1 MTREDAGH
9 SRVRSIVVR
18 EFDTLSLPEGA
29 LTPEEGEL
37 LYREYGDK
45 VKVEFPSPQTGGKWK
60 LKPRGWV
67 GAIPVGDRL
76 LLRLMPKT
84 EIGNLFR
91 MLEYAYDLKSF
102 HILDGLVPTGS
113 LEDLYSRLA
122 RLLAELVLERL
133 RKGLYRDYVPESD
146 YLPFVRGALDLPGAL
161 AAPWRVALPCAY
173 EEHTPDVRENRIPA
187 WTLQTIMR
195 HGGICRDDD
204 LSLVRRAWHGLAGSV
219 AAQPVKGSD
228 CLGIPYNR
236 LNEDY
241 RPIHALCRFFLENIG
256 PSHDTGGE
264 RMLPFL
270 VDMAGLY
277 ESFVGRWIGDHL
289 PEDLMLVRQERISLG
304 NGNRLSIRIDLVI
317 SRVSTGETLCVL
329 DTKYKTPEQP
339 SSSDLSQIVSYA
351 VAKKC
356 RRGVLVYPEALAH
369 GINASYAGSDIF
381 VRTMTFATA
390 TGNPEESGRRFL
402 DELLAWC
409 GVAHR
414 TE

>member
-1 MTREDAGH
+1 MMREDAGH
-9 SRVRSIVVR
+9 NGVRSILVR
-18 EFDTLSLPEGA
+18 EFKERFLPADELTLQ
-29 LTPEEGEL
+29 EGEL

-45 VKVEFPSPQTGGKWK
+45 VKVEFPSPQTGGQWK

-102 HILDGLVPTGS
+102 HILDGLVHTGS

-122 RLLAELVLERL
+122 RLLAELVLERS
-133 RKGLYRDYVPESD
+133 RRGLYRDYVPQSD

-173 EEHTPDVRENRIPA
+173 EEHTPDVPENRIPA

-195 HGGICRDDD
+195 HGGICREDD

-219 AAQPVKGSD
+219 AAQPAKGSD
-228 CLGIPYNR
+228 CLGILYNR

-256 PSHDTGGE
+256 PSHHAGGE

-270 VDMAGLY
+270 VDMARLY
-277 ESFVGRWIGDHL
+277 ESFVGRWIGEHL
-289 PEDLMLVRQERISLG
+289 PEDLVLTRQETIYVG
-304 NGNRLSIRIDLVI
+304 NGNRLSIHIDLVI
-317 SRVSTGETLCVL
+317 SRVSTGEALCVL
-329 DTKYKTPEQP
+329 DTKYKKPKSP

-369 GINASYAGSDIF
+369 GINQSYAGSDIF

-390 TGNPEESGRRFL
+390 TGDPDDSGTRFL
-402 DELLAWC
+402 EELLDWC
-409 GVAHR
+409 GVTDR